1 MREISNADFD
11 LIVEALTRYV
21 RQPPL
26 SGAGLKEE
34 NLMRRVRVMLK
45 RLKRKSNER

>member
-11 LIVEALTRYV
+11 LMVEALTHYV
-21 RQPPL
+21 RQPP
-26 SGAGLKEE
+26 SVASLKEE

>member
-11 LIVEALTRYV
+11 LMVEALTRYV

-26 SGAGLKEE
+26 SVASLKEE
-34 NLMRRVRVMLK
+34 NLIRRVRVMLK
-45 RLKRKSNER
+45 RFKKKVK

>member
-11 LIVEALTRYV
+11 LMVEALTRYV

-26 SGAGLKEE
+26 SSQSLKEE

-45 RLKRKSNER
+45 RFKKKVK

>member
-1 MREISNADFD
+1 MKTISNADFD
-11 LIVEALTRYV
+11 LMVEALTRYV

-26 SGAGLKEE
+26 PGASLKEQ

-45 RLKRKSNER
+45 RFKKKVK

>member
-11 LIVEALTRYV
+11 LMVEALTRYV

-26 SGAGLKEE
+26 SGGSLKEE

-45 RLKRKSNER
+45 RFKKKVK